1 MTGSLQ
7 SSPGSDVRVSF
18 KEKLGKIWNFPGSE
32 ASEVA
37 PEVLE
42 ATGGSE
48 ILAKILERRGIC
60 SVADIE
66 AFLDENRY
74 TPTGPMQLPDMD
86 RALARVTRA
95 IVEGEGIT
103 VYGDYDVDGVTG
115 TSVLYTVLKR
125 LGAKV
130 DYYIPHRTSEGY
142 GLNLKAVS
150 VLASKHRAKLIIT
163 CDCGVSNFAEI
174 NFAKSLGV
182 ETIVLDHHS
191 MPDLLPPAVAIVH
204 PKRLSEE
211 HPLFHL
217 PGVGVAYKF
226 CEALLIDRGF
236 PDEVEQLL
244 DFVTL
249 GMIADLVPLVRE
261 NRYLVKIGLPKL
273 VNSTRPGLK
282 ALLKQV
288 RGEDTD
294 LVGFGL
300 APRINAVGRLSD
312 AKTAVELMTTDDEEV
327 AEQLAGQLQRENIRR
342 QELCEKIFAEA
353 DHYVSTRL
361 NLTRDRGIAIYQE
374 GWHHGVVGIV
384 ASRLVEKYN
393 RPVFLAELDRSE
405 GVVKGSAR
413 GVPGIDL
420 YQVLKENETL
430 MTRWGGHKMAAGF
443 SCEADKADSLCK
455 AITLTCNRMLAGN
468 PLRGRVDIDVS
479 VEASKLSLDLAQ
491 ELNKLAPFGMD
502 NKKPQIFVG
511 DLSCIGTKPL
521 GKDAKHSRVVL
532 KSEAS
537 QLPLEAVFWNSKG
550 RVPEEGQLVD
560 VVCTPSVNTFN
571 GRDRLQLV
579 LSDWRASGL
588 TGEESQE
595 QELELPNVIAT
606 PELGMVPPLVPE
618 MVPSQPSL
626 KAQSSVATQN
636 ASTLPAQPT
645 VPEVSTTMLAA
656 AARQLSVRLNFK
668 DLRGHESPELILKK
682 ALEKVGEKIAIFAE
696 SSPRLQGV
704 NFADRTT
711 LSRVEHLLIWQFPPT
726 VKVFQQLLQETQAKN
741 IYLVGV
747 DQPELDEG
755 AAFLKRL
762 FGLVKFAV
770 NQRDGQVDGEKLASA
785 MGSSKMAVA
794 LGLTV
799 LKKVNLIDWFAEEGV
814 LYLDLIGEPV
824 GKAEDTSEYRQ
835 LVASLDAVKTF
846 RQWCSSSSLKDIQLG
861 LIPNSVELT
870 AQTHD
875 ASESINRGPNEQDRT
890 EEEFFG
896 SAN

>member
-7 SSPGSDVRVSF
+7 SSQGSDLRVSF
-18 KEKLGKIWNFPGSE
+18 KEKLGKIWNFPTDDDSVENGDGDIAAE
-32 ASEVA
+32 L
-37 PEVLE
+37 LE
-42 ATGGSE
+42 AAGGSAILVK
-48 ILAKILERRGIC
+48 ILARRGIRT
-60 SVADIE
+60 VEEIE
-66 AFLDENRY
+66 AFLDESKY
-74 TPTGPMQLPDMD
+74 VPTGPMRLPDMD

-95 IVEGEGIT
+95 IVEGERIT

-115 TSVLYTVLKR
+115 TSVLYSVLKR
-125 LGAKV
+125 LGGQV
-130 DYYIPHRTSEGY
+130 DYYIPHRNSEGY

-150 VLASKHRAKLIIT
+150 VLASKHRTKLIIT

-191 MPDLLPPAVAIVH
+191 MPELLPPAVAIVH
-204 PKRLSEE
+204 PKRLDEE

-236 PDEVEQLL
+236 PDEVEELL

-261 NRYLVKIGLPKL
+261 NRYLVKIGLAKL
-273 VNSTRPGLK
+273 VNSKRPGLQ

-288 RGEDTD
+288 RGDDTD

-312 AKTAVELMTTDDEEV
+312 AKTAVELMTTNDPAV
-327 AEQLAGQLQRENIRR
+327 AEQLAGQLQRENLRR

-353 DHYVSTRL
+353 DHHVATRL

-393 RPVFLAELDRSE
+393 RPVFLAEFDRTE

-413 GVPGIDL
+413 GVAGIDL

-443 SCEADKADSLCK
+443 SCDADKADNLCK
-455 AITLTCNRMLAGN
+455 AITLTCNRLLAGN
-468 PLRGRVDIDVS
+468 PLRGRVDIDVAVDS
-479 VEASKLSLDLAQ
+479 SILSMDLAQ
-491 ELNKLAPFGMD
+491 VLNKLAPFGMD
-502 NKKPQIFVG
+502 NKKPQLFVAK
-511 DLSCIGTKPL
+511 LTCIGTKPL
-521 GKDAKHSRVVL
+521 GKDGKHARVVL
-532 KSEAS
+532 KSESS
-537 QLPLEAVFWNSKG
+537 QVPFEAVFWNSKG
-550 RVPEEGQLVD
+550 RVPEEGQMVD
-560 VVCTPSVNTFN
+560 VVCTPSVNSFN
-571 GRDRLQLV
+571 GKDRLQLV
-579 LSDWRASGL
+579 LSDWREAGSNNNDPAEAEKIDLSEPVPVSSALPVVSPAVPDGVTSL
-588 TGEESQE
+588 IGQSQ
-595 QELELPNVIAT
+595 
-606 PELGMVPPLVPE
+606 
-618 MVPSQPSL
+618 
-626 KAQSSVATQN
+626 
-636 ASTLPAQPT
+636 
-645 VPEVSTTMLAA
+645 
-656 AARQLSVRLNFK
+656 ARSITVRLDFK
-668 DLRGHESPELILKK
+668 DLRGHESRELILKK
-682 ALEKVGEKIAIFAE
+682 ALEKLGDKVAIFAE
-696 SSPRLQGV
+696 SSPRLPGV
-704 NFADRTT
+704 DFVDRMSITFA
-711 LSRVEHLLIWQFPPT
+711 EHLLIWQFPPT
-726 VKVFQQLLQETQAKN
+726 LKIFQQLIQDSKAKC
-741 IYLVGV
+741 IYLLGV
-747 DQPELDEG
+747 DQPELDD
-755 AAFLKRL
+755 ASAFLKRL
-762 FGLVKFAV
+762 FGLIRFAV
-770 NQRDGQVDGEKLASA
+770 NQRDGQVEGEKLASA

-799 LKKVNLIDWFAEEGV
+799 LKKVNLIDWFAEEGI

-824 GKAEDTSEYRQ
+824 SKAEDTPEYRQ

-870 AQTHD
+870 VQTPG
-875 ASESINRGPNEQDRT
+875 ASQSVNRGPNEQDP

>member
-7 SSPGSDVRVSF
+7 STPGSDVRVSF
-18 KEKLGKIWNFPGSE
+18 KEKLGKIWNFPDTSNCDDAISG
-32 ASEVA
+32 
-37 PEVLE
+37 EVLE
-42 ATGGSE
+42 AAGGSE
-48 ILAKILERRGIC
+48 ILAKILHRRGVRTVDEI
-60 SVADIE
+60 A

-74 TPTGPMQLPDMD
+74 TPSGPMQLPDLD

-95 IVEGEGIT
+95 IVEGERIT

-125 LGAKV
+125 LGAQV

-249 GMIADLVPLVRE
+249 GMIADLVPLVKE

-273 VNSTRPGLK
+273 VNSERPGLK

-312 AKTAVELMTTDDEEV
+312 AKTAVELMTTESEEV
-327 AEQLAGQLQRENIRR
+327 AEQLAGQLQRENVRR
-342 QELCEKIFAEA
+342 QELCEKIFTEA
-353 DHYVSTRL
+353 DHYVSTKL
-361 NLTRDRGIAIYQE
+361 NLTRDRAIAIYHE

-393 RPVFLAELDRSE
+393 RPVFLAEFDRTD

-413 GVPGIDL
+413 GVSGIDL

-443 SCEADKADSLCK
+443 SCDADKASALCK

-479 VEASKLSLDLAQ
+479 VESSLLSLDLAS
-491 ELNKLAPFGMD
+491 ELNRLAPFGMD
-502 NKKPQIFVG
+502 NKKPQVFVSQ
-511 DLSCIGTKPL
+511 LTCIGTKAL
-521 GKDAKHSRVVL
+521 GKDGKHSRVVF
-532 KSEAS
+532 KSQAS
-537 QLPLEAVFWNSKG
+537 QSPLEAVFWNSKG

-560 VVCTPSVNTFN
+560 VVCTPSVNAFN

-579 LSDWRASGL
+579 LADWRMSGISEDEVCDHALDLPVLPEAAVVLPVVQQVMAQEPETSLVAS
-588 TGEESQE
+588 
-595 QELELPNVIAT
+595 
-606 PELGMVPPLVPE
+606 
-618 MVPSQPSL
+618 
-626 KAQSSVATQN
+626 TQ
-636 ASTLPAQPT
+636 STLPSVPD
-645 VPEVSTTMLAA
+645 VPEVSTALLAQSS
-656 AARQLSVRLNFK
+656 RQLSVRLNFK

-682 ALEKVGEKIAIFAE
+682 ALEKFGEKIAIFAE
-696 SSPRLQGV
+696 SCPKPPGV
-704 NFADRTT
+704 NFVDRTT
-711 LSRVEHLLIWQFPPT
+711 LTRSEHLLIWQFPPT
-726 VKVFQQLLQETQAKN
+726 VKVFQQLIQQAQAKN
-741 IYLVGV
+741 VYLLAVEH
-747 DQPELDEG
+747 PELDEG

-824 GKAEDTSEYRQ
+824 GKAEDTPEYRQ

-846 RQWCSSSSLKDIQLG
+846 RHWCSSSSLKDIQLG

-870 AQTHD
+870 AQ
-875 ASESINRGPNEQDRT
+875 AQAAPQSVNRGPDEQDRT